1 VSAPDYISP
10 IVAYRLWQW
19 DASGLKSLNGVPW
32 VAGQPLTA
40 RCGVLRRGKFVGLPA
55 HPDHNVPQTD
65 CRCGVYASKILDTLR
80 SMCFWD
86 WGVRGEVFLWGTVVE
101 HQHGWRAQ
109 FAYPKSLH
117 VPSDILPATL
127 AEIRSRF
134 QSLVAYGCDIFILHD
149 GGSVPIWGKD
159 SGLDPAGLDFLMSRG
174 KDWYARRRRT
184 LKRGD
189 CVAIGGR
196 GIAVVEHADDMRVHA
211 VLGKREWVRLLRRD
225 IAWNDTY
232 SRWEASVSA

>member
-1 VSAPDYISP
+1 
-10 IVAYRLWQW
+10 
-19 DASGLKSLNGVPW
+19 
-32 VAGQPLTA
+32 
-40 RCGVLRRGKFVGLPA
+40 
-55 HPDHNVPQTD
+55 
-65 CRCGVYASKILDTLR
+65 
-80 SMCFWD
+80 M
-86 WGVRGEVFLWGTVVE
+86 E
-101 HQHGWRAQ
+101 HEHGWRAQ

-134 QSLVAYGCDIFILHD
+134 RSLVAYGCDIFILHD
-149 GGSVPIWGKD
+149 GGCVPIWRKH

-189 CVAIGGR
+189 CVSIGGR

-225 IAWNDTY
+225 IAWNETY

>member
-1 VSAPDYISP
+1 VRVPDYISP

-19 DASGLKSLNGVPW
+19 DSAGLRSLNGARWIP
-32 VAGQPLTA
+32 AQALAA
-40 RCGVLRRGKFVGLPA
+40 RCSLRKVWIAGRTMHV
-55 HPDHNVPQTD
+55 DHDAPKAD
-65 CRCGVYASKILDTLR
+65 CRCGVYASKSLDDLR
-80 SMCFWD
+80 SIRVWES
-86 WGVRGEVFLWGTVVE
+86 GVRGEAWLWGTVVE
-101 HQHGWRAQ
+101 HERGWRAQ
-109 FAYPKSLH
+109 FAYPRTL
-117 VPSDILPATL
+117 VLPADILPIALT
-127 AEIRSRF
+127 EIQSRLE
-134 QSLVAYGCDIFILHD
+134 SLVAYCCDIFIAHD
-149 GGSVPIWGKD
+149 GGSVPIWGND
-159 SGLDPAGLDFLMSRG
+159 SGLDPDGLDFLMSRG

-196 GIAVVEHADDMRVHA
+196 GIAVVEHADGMRVHA